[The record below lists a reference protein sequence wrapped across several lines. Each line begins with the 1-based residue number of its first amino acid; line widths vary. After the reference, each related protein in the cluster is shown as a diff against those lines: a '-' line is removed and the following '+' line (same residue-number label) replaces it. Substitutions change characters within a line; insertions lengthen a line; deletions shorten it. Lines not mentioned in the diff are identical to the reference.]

1 VIGSGERGSAP
12 RAAERVARTITAVAG
27 VATLVFL
34 ALAIGQLTA
43 SAPVMDPL
51 YTVAGAVVVFG
62 IPLVLAVVAFV
73 VPLGVLKGMLG
84 GYALLF
90 LAVVL
95 LWIPAMVAPLPEGVA
110 PWPVEV
116 TALATVPAAIAW
128 RPVAAWSY
136 LAINSL
142 LIAPVRYFAA
152 GQVDLMV
159 PLQFSFFTLTF
170 AAIFTVLAM
179 VAMRNGYALDSAIEI
194 ARSTSARAA
203 AAASRAQ
210 EQARL
215 DALVHDNVM
224 GTLFY
229 ASRGGLDESVR
240 TQAQKTLAQ
249 LEQLRGGRH
258 QVTEPLSV
266 EDFVA
271 RIRSVVLDASPD
283 IGFTTNGSRTS
294 RIPFDVAAAFA
305 EATSEAVRNSLMHAG
320 SATEVERT
328 AVLAVSERT
337 LRVIVR
343 DTGDGFDPREIPPH
357 RLGILV
363 SIRGR
368 LGTIAGGNGRVE
380 SRRGLGT
387 VVTLSW
393 VGP

>member
-1 VIGSGERGSAP
+1 MTSATDAGAT

-27 VATLVFL
+27 VATIAFF

-43 SAPVMDPL
+43 AAPLMSPV
-51 YTVAGAVVVFG
+51 YTVVGALIVFG
-62 IPLVLAVVAFV
+62 VPPVLAIVGFFV
-73 VPLGVLKGMLG
+73 SLDVLKRMLAA
-84 GYALLF
+84 YALAF
-90 LAVVL
+90 LAVVV
-95 LWIPAMVAPLPEGVA
+95 LWIPAMMAPLPAGVA

-128 RPVAAWSY
+128 RPITAWAYLVA
-136 LAINSL
+136 NSVI
-142 LIAPVRYFAA
+142 IAPLRYFAG
-152 GQVDLMV
+152 GQVDLSV
-159 PLQFSFFTLTF
+159 PLQYSFFTLTF
-170 AAIFTVLAM
+170 AAIFTALAM
-179 VAMRNGYALDSAIEI
+179 VAMRNGYALDRAIEI
-194 ARSTSARAA
+194 ARGTSARAA

-224 GTLFY
+224 ATLFY
-229 ASRGGLDESVR
+229 ASRGGLDDSVR
-240 TQAQKTLAQ
+240 KQAQKTLTQ
-249 LEQLRGGRH
+249 LEQLRGGRD
-258 QVTEPLSV
+258 QVTEPV
-266 EDFVA
+266 GVDDFVA

-283 IGFTTNGSRTS
+283 ITFSTNGGRSS
-294 RIPFDVAAAFA
+294 PIPFEVAAAFA
-305 EATSEAVRNSLMHAG
+305 EATSEAVRNSLQHAG
-320 SATEVERT
+320 SGSAITRSATIAFT
-328 AVLAVSERT
+328 ERT

-343 DTGDGFDPREIPPH
+343 DDGRGFDTRDIPPH

-368 LGTIAGGNGRVE
+368 LATIRGGNGRVE